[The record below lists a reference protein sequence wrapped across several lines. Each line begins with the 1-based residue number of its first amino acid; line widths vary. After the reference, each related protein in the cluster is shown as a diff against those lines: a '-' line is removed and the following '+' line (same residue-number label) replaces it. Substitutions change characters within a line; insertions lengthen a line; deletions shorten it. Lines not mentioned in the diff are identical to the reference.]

1 MKKENFILLLGI
13 VAIVFLFLISFYN
26 IRFKNH
32 ANLNLQAK
40 PAPVQVKD
48 VNIQTKEISPEELGG
63 KIDIKNLK
71 KESNTISTTTS
82 SLDNFAKCLSEK
94 GVELYVLKTC
104 PHCAHQKEMFGESLK
119 YLKYIECSENY
130 DLCTQKRIE
139 AVPTWILPNGE
150 RLVGV
155 QSLEV
160 LSQKTGCK
168 LK

>member
-1 MKKENFILLLGI
+1 MKRQSFILILGI
-13 VAIVFLFLISFYN
+13 IVLAFLFFVGFYN
-26 IRFKNH
+26 NRHKNQ
-32 ANLNLQAK
+32 ANLSFQTK
-40 PAPVQVKD
+40 PVPIQGKD
-48 VNIQTKEISPEELGG
+48 VNIQMKEINPEDLGG

-71 KESNTISTTTS
+71 KENNTSSTTTS
-82 SLDNFAKCLSEK
+82 PLDNFAKCLSEK

-130 DLCTQKRIE
+130 DLCIQKGIE

-150 RLVGV
+150 RLLGV
-155 QSLEV
+155 QPLEV